1 MRHID
6 EMLLADVK
14 NTTAKRGLTRSV
26 FWLSIA
32 FFALT
37 ACIRVA
43 FTYPVLSQF
52 YDEPYHIASGM
63 EWLEKH
69 VYLYERQHPP
79 LSRIAVAL
87 PLYLRGLRGH
97 AVPGP
102 RPPDPDG
109 RLPIEDGNAIL
120 NSHGE
125 YMSNLA
131 WARAGNLPFFLLSIV
146 LLGLLGDL
154 LFGSLTAIVAV
165 ALFTLLPPVL
175 GQAGVATT
183 DISPVAGLLAVVYAL
198 VLWVEQPTVRKSV
211 LFGLALGFASITK
224 FSLLPFLALGFSMTF
239 LWTWVRHPEILPWR
253 RIAPGRLIRNLAI
266 IFVVASVAIWSVY
279 RFHFAAVITGH
290 GYTPSTRGLGLL
302 RPVAD
307 WLLAARIPLGEF
319 FGGIGAVMIHNQ
331 WGHPSFLL
339 GSVRNTG
346 WWYYF
351 PVVLAVKVP
360 VSFLCLLLF
369 GIPIAMHSMWYGNWR
384 QGLPILFAAAI
395 LTSCMLARINI
406 GVRHI
411 LPIFS
416 FFALIAAQA
425 VVSCFP
431 RDSGSIRLP
440 FRVNSFFK
448 TRSLIIGIF
457 SLGLLVESAGAHP
470 DYAASFNILG
480 GKHPERILVNGDL
493 DAGQDL
499 KRLSDRLR
507 ILKVT
512 RLKLGY
518 FGSADLTRMGLPP
531 FEELNPR
538 EPVSGWI
545 ALSAFKLELECA
557 ENGNYCWLRQ
567 QQPLERI
574 GRSIFLYHLAEP
586 VPGGPKSHG

>member
-1 MRHID
+1 
-6 EMLLADVK
+6 MLLAEVK
-14 NTTAKRGLTRSV
+14 NTTVKRGLSRSV
-26 FWLSIA
+26 FWLSVG
-32 FFALT
+32 FFAVI
-37 ACIRVA
+37 ACIRVVS
-43 FTYPVLSQF
+43 TYPVLSQF
-52 YDEPYHIASGM
+52 YDEPYHIACGM

-87 PLYLRGLRGH
+87 PLYMRGLRGH
-97 AVPGP
+97 AVRGP
-102 RPPDPDG
+102 RPPDPAG
-109 RLPIEDGNAIL
+109 RLPVEDGDAIL

-125 YMSNLA
+125 YMRNLA
-131 WARAGNLPFFLLSIV
+131 WARAGNLPFFLLSVV

-154 LFGSLTAIVAV
+154 LFGPLTAIVAV

-183 DISPVAGLLAVVYAL
+183 DMSAVAGLLAVIYAL
-198 VLWVEQPTVRKSV
+198 ALWVEQPTLRKSI
-211 LFGLALGFASITK
+211 LFGLALGFALLTK
-224 FSLLPFLALGFSMTF
+224 FSLLPFLALGFVLTF
-239 LWTWVRHPEILPWR
+239 VCAYLRHPEILPWR
-253 RIAPGRLIRNLAI
+253 RIALRPLIANLT
-266 IFVVASVAIWSVY
+266 VVSVVVFLAIWSVY

-290 GYTPSTRGLGLL
+290 GFTPSTRGYGLL

-307 WLLAARIPLGEF
+307 WLLTARIPLGDF
-319 FGGIGAVMIHNQ
+319 VGGVGAVMIHNRG
-331 WGHPSFLL
+331 GHPSFLL
-339 GSVRNTG
+339 GAYRTTG

-360 VSFLCLLLF
+360 VSFLILLFF
-369 GIPIAMHSMWYGNWR
+369 GIPTALSKLWSGNWR
-384 QGLPILFAAAI
+384 QGLPILFAAGI

-411 LPIFS
+411 LPIFPP
-416 FFALIAAQA
+416 FALIAAQA
-425 VVSCFP
+425 VVSCLP
-431 RDSGSIRLP
+431 RSLSL
-440 FRVNSFFK
+440 FK
-448 TRSLIIGIF
+448 TRSLIMGVF
-457 SLGLLVESAGAHP
+457 CVGLIVESAWAHP

-493 DAGQDL
+493 DGGQDL

-507 ILKVT
+507 ILRVD
-512 RLKLGY
+512 RFKLGY
-518 FGSADLTRMGLPP
+518 FGTSDVTRMGLPP

-567 QQPLERI
+567 HEPLERV

-586 VPGGPKSHG
+586 VKGAPTSP